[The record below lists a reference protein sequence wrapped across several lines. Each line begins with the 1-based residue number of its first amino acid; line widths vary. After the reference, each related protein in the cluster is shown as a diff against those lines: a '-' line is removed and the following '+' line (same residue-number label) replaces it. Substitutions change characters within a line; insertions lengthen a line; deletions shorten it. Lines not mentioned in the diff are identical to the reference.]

1 MKRISYSIVRQVR
14 TLFLIALALV
24 LVLGLL
30 GGCSKSKGKSAEDAA
45 AAKKPAGSV
54 PTATLSPVQP
64 TPVLLNQPLGSPVS
78 PIASPSPTST
88 FQASPSATKPA
99 GSNVEPGDLAHIVQS
114 GETLYGIASM
124 YKVTVDDLAKLNE
137 IPDRSYVR
145 VGQKLLIPK
154 GGVKPTPTTAA
165 PTSVASPTATSAP
178 ATATPTPT
186 AAAPTPTAT
195 PTLPPTPTSSPTPT
209 PSPYLF
215 RQDSITTE
223 PNCGLTAIGGTLLDA
238 QGNGV
243 AGYRVVA
250 GDDIW
255 KEWSHTTDP
264 TGGDGKYGVILDIK
278 PKAGRWYVY
287 IIDSGGNQVSPR
299 LLIETTDTDC
309 APTGAGRQNMKVNFR
324 KS

>member
-1 MKRISYSIVRQVR
+1 MRQVR
-14 TLFLIALALV
+14 TLLLVALSLV

-30 GGCSKSKGKSAEDAA
+30 GGCSKSKGKSAEDAT
-45 AAKKPAGSV
+45 AAKKTAGPV
-54 PTATLSPVQP
+54 PTATLSAVQP
-64 TPVLLNQPLGSPVS
+64 TPVLVNQPLGSPVAS
-78 PIASPSPTST
+78 PASPTASPSPTST

-99 GSNVEPGDLAHIVQS
+99 GSNVEPGDLTHIVQS
-114 GETLYGIASM
+114 GDTLYRIAAI
-124 YKVTVDDLAKLNE
+124 YQVNVDDLAKLNQ
-137 IPDRSYVR
+137 ITDKSYIY

-154 GGVKPTPTTAA
+154 GGVKPTPTTVA
-165 PTSVASPTATSAP
+165 PTPAATPAP

-195 PTLPPTPTSSPTPT
+195 PTPPSTPT
-209 PSPYLF
+209 PSPTSTPFPYAF

-238 QGNGV
+238 QGAGV
-243 AGYRVVA
+243 AGYRVVVGYDA
-250 GDDIW
+250 EGA
-255 KEWSHTTDP
+255 WSHTTDP
-264 TGGDGKYGVILDIK
+264 TGGDGKYGVILDNK
-278 PKAGRWYVY
+278 PKPGRWYVY